1 MVGVYDPQAAA
12 LLGVISAIP
21 AAILVIADAA
31 APGIIASWGDVAAAG
46 VVFSLFV
53 WLLTVHI
60 PAREKAS
67 EARQDAR
74 DLANEKRMDRIQAD
88 FITALQARDETSRI
102 NAASGHGA
110 MQRIMDFQRDVVD
123 SNNKKIEAF
132 DKLHDSIREMCAKI
146 DRHQQR
152 SDNVA

>member
-1 MVGVYDPQAAA
+1 MIGVYDPQSAV
-12 LLGVISAIP
+12 LLGAISTIP

-31 APGIIASWGDVAAAG
+31 APDIASWGDVAAAG

-88 FITALQARDETSRI
+88 FITALQARDETSRV
-102 NAASGHGA
+102 NAASGHGT
-110 MQRIMDFQRDVVD
+110 MHRILEFQRDVVD
-123 SNNKKIEAF
+123 SNQKKMESF
-132 DKLHDSIREMCAKI
+132 DRLHESIRDMCAKI
-146 DRHQQR
+146 EQQGKK
-152 SDNVA
+152 NA

>member
-1 MVGVYDPQAAA
+1 MIGVYDPQSAV
-12 LLGVISAIP
+12 LLGAISTIP

-31 APGIIASWGDVAAAG
+31 APDIASWGDVAAAG

-88 FITALQARDETSRI
+88 FITALQARDETSRV
-102 NAASGHGA
+102 NAASGHGT
-110 MQRIMDFQRDVVD
+110 MHRILEFQRDVVD
-123 SNNKKIEAF
+123 SNQKKMESF
-132 DKLHDSIREMCAKI
+132 DRLHESIRDMCAKI
-146 DRHQQR
+146 EQHGKK
-152 SDNVA
+152 NA